1 VFIISLAILFLDL
14 IYKNLIQEKI
24 SKIQLITTI
33 SGTAFGVLVIYIRYL
48 FFTDTLVSGYLHEEL
63 LLKHYL
69 VYISPTVTM
78 IILTR
83 FFYKLETSLVEDNS
97 IIVNKLDTSAKHFL
111 KHNARTILVISV
123 LFMSFNFWHDNLI
136 RISRNEYRIYKFIK
150 STAKDSLILAPLNIA
165 DNIPALAYRSVLIN
179 SAAKMPVGKKYSL
192 AMKERLKDAESI
204 YSAHD
209 IQVMSKLIKK
219 YGIDFIVI
227 NLDEHGKVSNGN
239 TILQSLASSDKVV
252 FKSKDYVIIKVSS
265 LLKQREKA

>member
-1 VFIISLAILFLDL
+1 
-14 IYKNLIQEKI
+14 
-24 SKIQLITTI
+24 
-33 SGTAFGVLVIYIRYL
+33 
-48 FFTDTLVSGYLHEEL
+48 
-63 LLKHYL
+63 
-69 VYISPTVTM
+69 
-78 IILTR
+78 
-83 FFYKLETSLVEDNS
+83 
-97 IIVNKLDTSAKHFL
+97 
-111 KHNARTILVISV
+111 
-123 LFMSFNFWHDNLI
+123 MSFNFWHDNLI

-209 IQVMSKLIKK
+209 IQAMSVLIKK

-239 TILQSLASSDKVV
+239 TILQSLASSNKVV
-252 FKSKDYVIIKVSS
+252 FKSKDIVIITVSD